1 VGIREVNVLLGVFSV
16 ISFTCFAVGI
26 LTLVYYPLAI
36 AFALRR
42 SKSPVFQRENP
53 LVSIIVPAY
62 NEGKVIRHCVDSV
75 LASSYRNREIFLV
88 DDGSTDET
96 LERMREYETQ
106 PEVTVLTRRNSGKAA
121 ALNAG
126 LAKATGEIVLFV
138 DADGIFA
145 PDTIDRLLSGFE
157 SAKVGAVCGS
167 DSPANLDR
175 LLTRLANLQTHVG
188 TGFARRALSQINC
201 LPIVS
206 GNLGAFRRS
215 VLEKTG
221 PFREG
226 FIGEDLELTWRVHKA
241 GYRVTFQPWA
251 TVRAETPSTLRGLWK
266 QRVRWA
272 RGLLQTAR
280 IHRDMFFNP
289 RYGLF
294 AFYLGINMIS
304 MVLIPILQ
312 LASIVILPILAVQ
325 EASPVPVNV
334 LGIIGWLGF
343 GFALVASVFSI
354 ALDRAWRDLRHLYV
368 APLWVLYSFFMD
380 VVTVWALILELRGG
394 QARWNKLERTGVV
407 SGGTSP

>member
-1 VGIREVNVLLGVFSV
+1 MNVLLALFSV
-16 ISFTCFAVGI
+16 LSFACFAVG
-26 LTLVYYPLAI
+26 LVTLVYYPLAL
-36 AFALRR
+36 AFVFRR
-42 SKSPVFQRENP
+42 RKPPVFQSGTP

-62 NEGKVIRHCVDSV
+62 NEARVIRHCVDSI
-75 LASSYRNREIFLV
+75 LASAYPNREIILV
-88 DDGSTDET
+88 DDGSTDDT
-96 LERMREYETQ
+96 LAAMRDYERQ
-106 PEVTVLTRRNSGKAA
+106 PGVTVLGRRNGGKAS

-126 LAKATGEIVLFV
+126 LTQARGEIILFV

-145 PDTIDRLLSGFE
+145 RDTIDELLAAFDSE
-157 SAKVGAVCGS
+157 RIGAVCGS

-188 TGFARRALSQINC
+188 TGFARRALSFINC

-241 GYRVTFQPWA
+241 GYRVVFQPRA
-251 TVRAETPSTLRGLWK
+251 TVRAETPSTIRGLWK

-294 AFYLGINMIS
+294 AFYLGINMVS
-304 MVLIPILQ
+304 MVLIPLFQ
-312 LASIVILPILAVQ
+312 LASIIILPILAVQ

-334 LGIIGWLGF
+334 LGIVGWLGL
-343 GFALVASVFSI
+343 GFAFAASVFSI
-354 ALDRAWRDLRHLYV
+354 GLDRAWKDLRHLYV

-380 VVTVWALILELRGG
+380 AVTVWALILELRGG
-394 QARWNKLERTGVV
+394 EARWNKLERTGVV
-407 SGGTSP
+407 SWISQ

>member
-1 VGIREVNVLLGVFSV
+1 MNILLAVFSV
-16 ISFTCFAVGI
+16 IAFTCFAVGL
-26 LTLVYYPLAI
+26 LTLVYYPLAL

-42 SKSPVFQRENP
+42 RKPPVFQTAGP

-62 NEGKVIRHCVDSV
+62 NEGKVIRHCVDSI
-75 LASSYRNREIFLV
+75 LGSAYGNRELILV
-88 DDGSTDET
+88 DDGSTDDT
-96 LERMREYETQ
+96 LTQMREYETQ
-106 PEVTVLTRRNSGKAA
+106 PGVTVLGRRNGGKAA

-126 LAKATGEIVLFV
+126 LARASGEIVLFV

-145 PDTIDRLLSGFE
+145 PDTIDAMLSAFE
-157 SAKVGAVCGS
+157 SERVGAVCGS

-175 LLTRLANLQTHVG
+175 LLPRLASLQTHVG
-188 TGFARRALSQINC
+188 TGFARRALSLINC

-221 PFREG
+221 PFLEG

-241 GYRVTFQPWA
+241 GYRVAFQPRA
-251 TVRAETPSTLRGLWK
+251 TVRAETPSTISGLWK

-289 RYGLF
+289 RYGVF
-294 AFYLGINMIS
+294 AFYLGINMIT
-304 MVLIPILQ
+304 MVLIPLLQ

-325 EASPVPVNV
+325 ESSPVPVNV

-343 GFALVASVFSI
+343 GFALAASVFSI
-354 ALDRAWRDLRHLYV
+354 ALDRAWKDLRHLYV

-380 VVTVWALILELRGG
+380 VVTVWAVILELRGG
-394 QARWNKLERTGVV
+394 EARWNKLERTGTV
-407 SGGTSP
+407 SGGTSS

>member
-1 VGIREVNVLLGVFSV
+1 VNILPVVFSV
-16 ISFTCFAVGI
+16 ISFTCFAIGL
-26 LTLVYYPLAI
+26 LTLVFYPLAI

-42 SKSPVFQRENP
+42 PKRPVFQSENP
-53 LVSIIVPAY
+53 LVSVVVPAY

-75 LASSYRNREIFLV
+75 LASAYQNKEILLV
-88 DDGSTDET
+88 DDGSTDDT
-96 LERMREYETQ
+96 LAQMREYETQ
-106 PEVTVLTRRNSGKAA
+106 PGVTVLSRQNGGKAA

-126 LAKATGEIVLFV
+126 LAHARGEIVLFV

-145 PDTIDRLLSGFE
+145 SDTIDKLLSAFE
-157 SAKVGAVCGS
+157 SQKIGAVCGS

-188 TGFARRALSQINC
+188 TGFARRALSLINC
-201 LPIVS
+201 LPVVS

-334 LGIIGWLGF
+334 LGIIGWLGL
-343 GFALVASVFSI
+343 GFAFAASVFSI
-354 ALDRAWRDLRHLYV
+354 ALDRAWKDLRYLYV

-380 VVTVWALILELRGG
+380 VVSIWALILEMRGG
-394 QARWNKLERTGVV
+394 QARWDKLERTGVV
-407 SGGTSP
+407 SRGTSS

>member
-1 VGIREVNVLLGVFSV
+1 VNILLAVFSV
-16 ISFTCFAVGI
+16 IAFTCFAVGL
-26 LTLVYYPLAI
+26 LTLVYYPLAL

-42 SKSPVFQRENP
+42 RKPPVFQTAGP

-62 NEGKVIRHCVDSV
+62 NEGKVIRHCVDSI
-75 LASSYRNREIFLV
+75 LGSAYENRELILV
-88 DDGSTDET
+88 DDGSTDDT
-96 LERMREYETQ
+96 LTQMREYETQ
-106 PEVTVLTRRNSGKAA
+106 PGVTVLGRRNGGKAA

-126 LAKATGEIVLFV
+126 LARASGEIVLFV

-145 PDTIDRLLSGFE
+145 PDTIDAMLSAFE
-157 SAKVGAVCGS
+157 SERVGAVCGS

-175 LLTRLANLQTHVG
+175 LLPRLASLQTHVG
-188 TGFARRALSQINC
+188 TGFARRALSLINC

-221 PFREG
+221 PFLEG

-241 GYRVTFQPWA
+241 GYRVAFQPRA
-251 TVRAETPSTLRGLWK
+251 TVRAETPSTISGLWK

-289 RYGLF
+289 RYGVF
-294 AFYLGINMIS
+294 AFYLGINMIT
-304 MVLIPILQ
+304 MVLIPLLQ

-325 EASPVPVNV
+325 ESSPVPVNV

-343 GFALVASVFSI
+343 GFALAASVFSI
-354 ALDRAWRDLRHLYV
+354 ALDRAWKDLRHLYV

-380 VVTVWALILELRGG
+380 VVTVWAVILELRGG
-394 QARWNKLERTGVV
+394 QARWNKLERTGTV
-407 SGGTSP
+407 SGGTSS

>member
-1 VGIREVNVLLGVFSV
+1 VNILLAVFSV

-42 SKSPVFQRENP
+42 RKPPVFQSECP
-53 LVSIIVPAY
+53 LVSIVVPAY
-62 NEGKVIRHCVDSV
+62 NEGKVIRHCVDSI
-75 LASSYRNREIFLV
+75 LASSYRNTEIFLV
-88 DDGSTDET
+88 DDGSVDDT
-96 LERMREYETQ
+96 LATMREYETRKG
-106 PEVTVLTRRNSGKAA
+106 VTVLSRRNGGKAA

-126 LAKATGEIVLFV
+126 LAQARGEIILFV

-145 PDTIDRLLSGFE
+145 SDTIDKLLSGFE
-157 SAKVGAVCGS
+157 SEKIGAVCGS

-226 FIGEDLELTWRVHKA
+226 FVGEDLELTWRVHKA
-241 GYRVTFQPWA
+241 GYRVAFQPWA

-289 RYGLF
+289 RYGPF
-294 AFYLGINMIS
+294 AFYLGLNLVS

-312 LASIVILPILAVQ
+312 LASLVILPILAVQ

-334 LGIIGWLGF
+334 LGVVGWLGLA
-343 GFALVASVFSI
+343 FAFAASAFSI
-354 ALDRAWRDLRHLYV
+354 ALDGAWRDLRYLYV
-368 APLWVLYSFFMD
+368 APLWVVYSFFMD
-380 VVTVWALILELRGG
+380 AVTVWALVLEIRGG

-407 SGGTSP
+407 SGGTPK

>member
-1 VGIREVNVLLGVFSV
+1 VNILLAVFSV
-16 ISFTCFAVGI
+16 IAFTCFAVGL
-26 LTLVYYPLAI
+26 LTLVYYPLAL

-42 SKSPVFQRENP
+42 RKPPVFQTAGP

-62 NEGKVIRHCVDSV
+62 NEGKVIRHCVDSI
-75 LASSYRNREIFLV
+75 LGSAYGNRELILV
-88 DDGSTDET
+88 DDGSTDDT
-96 LERMREYETQ
+96 LTQMREYETQ
-106 PEVTVLTRRNSGKAA
+106 PGVTVLGRRNGGKAA

-126 LAKATGEIVLFV
+126 LARASGEIVLFV

-145 PDTIDRLLSGFE
+145 PDTIDAMLSAFE
-157 SAKVGAVCGS
+157 SERVGAVCGS

-175 LLTRLANLQTHVG
+175 LLPRLASLQTHVG
-188 TGFARRALSQINC
+188 TGFARRALSLINC

-221 PFREG
+221 PFLEG

-241 GYRVTFQPWA
+241 GYRVAFQPRA
-251 TVRAETPSTLRGLWK
+251 TVRAETPSTISGLWK

-289 RYGLF
+289 RYGVF
-294 AFYLGINMIS
+294 AFYLGINMIT
-304 MVLIPILQ
+304 MVLIPLLQ

-325 EASPVPVNV
+325 ESSPVPVNV

-343 GFALVASVFSI
+343 GFALAASVFSI
-354 ALDRAWRDLRHLYV
+354 ALDRAWKDLRHLYV

-380 VVTVWALILELRGG
+380 VVTVWAVILELRGG
-394 QARWNKLERTGVV
+394 QARWNKLERTGTV
-407 SGGTSP
+407 SGGTSS

>member
-1 VGIREVNVLLGVFSV
+1 MNILLAVFSV
-16 ISFTCFAVGI
+16 IAFTCFAVGL
-26 LTLVYYPLAI
+26 LTLVYYPLAL

-42 SKSPVFQRENP
+42 RKPPVFQTAGP

-62 NEGKVIRHCVDSV
+62 NEGKVIRHCVDSI
-75 LASSYRNREIFLV
+75 LGSAYENRELILV
-88 DDGSTDET
+88 DDGSTDDT
-96 LERMREYETQ
+96 LTQMREYETQ
-106 PEVTVLTRRNSGKAA
+106 PGVTVLGRRNGGKAA

-126 LAKATGEIVLFV
+126 LARASGEIVLFV

-145 PDTIDRLLSGFE
+145 PDTIDAMLSAFE
-157 SAKVGAVCGS
+157 SERVGAVCGS

-175 LLTRLANLQTHVG
+175 LLPRLASLQTHVG
-188 TGFARRALSQINC
+188 TGFARRALSLINC

-221 PFREG
+221 PFLEG

-241 GYRVTFQPWA
+241 GYRVAFQPRA
-251 TVRAETPSTLRGLWK
+251 TVRAETPSTISGLWK

-289 RYGLF
+289 RYGVF
-294 AFYLGINMIS
+294 AFYLGINMIT
-304 MVLIPILQ
+304 MVLIPLLQ

-325 EASPVPVNV
+325 ESSPVPVNV

-343 GFALVASVFSI
+343 GFALAASVFSI
-354 ALDRAWRDLRHLYV
+354 ALDRAWKDLRHLYV

-380 VVTVWALILELRGG
+380 VVTVWAVILELRGG
-394 QARWNKLERTGVV
+394 QARWNKLERTGTV
-407 SGGTSP
+407 SGGTSS

>member
-1 VGIREVNVLLGVFSV
+1 MNILLAVFSV
-16 ISFTCFAVGI
+16 IAFTCFAVGL
-26 LTLVYYPLAI
+26 LTLVYYPLAL

-42 SKSPVFQRENP
+42 RKPPVFQTAGP

-62 NEGKVIRHCVDSV
+62 NEGKVIRHCVDSI
-75 LASSYRNREIFLV
+75 LGSAYGNRELILV
-88 DDGSTDET
+88 DDGSTDDT
-96 LERMREYETQ
+96 LTQMREYETQ
-106 PEVTVLTRRNSGKAA
+106 PGVTVLGRRNGGKAA

-126 LAKATGEIVLFV
+126 LARASGEIVLFV

-145 PDTIDRLLSGFE
+145 PDTIDAMLSAFE
-157 SAKVGAVCGS
+157 SERVGAVCGS

-175 LLTRLANLQTHVG
+175 LLPRLASLQTHVG
-188 TGFARRALSQINC
+188 TGFARRALSLINC

-221 PFREG
+221 PFLEG

-241 GYRVTFQPWA
+241 GYRVAFQPRA
-251 TVRAETPSTLRGLWK
+251 TVRAETPSTISGLWK

-289 RYGLF
+289 RYGVF
-294 AFYLGINMIS
+294 AFYLGINMIT
-304 MVLIPILQ
+304 MVLIPLLQ

-325 EASPVPVNV
+325 ESSPVPVNV

-343 GFALVASVFSI
+343 GFALAASVFSI
-354 ALDRAWRDLRHLYV
+354 ALDRAWKDLRHLYV

-380 VVTVWALILELRGG
+380 VVTVWAVILELRGG
-394 QARWNKLERTGVV
+394 QARWNKLERTGTV
-407 SGGTSP
+407 SGGTSS

>member
-1 VGIREVNVLLGVFSV
+1 MSLLPAVFSV
-16 ISFTCFAVGI
+16 VSFTCFAVGI

-42 SKSPVFQRENP
+42 RNPPVFQSGSP

-62 NEGKVIRHCVDSV
+62 NEAKVIRHCVDSV
-75 LASSYRNREIFLV
+75 LASSYRNTEIFLV

-96 LERMREYETQ
+96 LERMREYETR
-106 PEVTVLTRRNSGKAA
+106 PGVTVLSRRNGGKAA

-126 LAKATGEIVLFV
+126 LERAGGEIILFV

-157 SAKVGAVCGS
+157 SMKVGAVCGS

-175 LLTRLANLQTHVG
+175 LLTRLANIQTHVG

-221 PFREG
+221 SFREG

-241 GYRVTFQPWA
+241 GYRVAFQPWA

-294 AFYLGINMIS
+294 GFYLGLNMVS

-312 LASIVILPILAVQ
+312 LASIIILPILAVQ

-334 LGIIGWLGF
+334 LGIVGWLGLA
-343 GFALVASVFSI
+343 FAFAASLFSI
-354 ALDRAWRDLRHLYV
+354 ALDGAWKDLRYLYV

-380 VVTVWALILELRGG
+380 AVSVWALVLELRGG

-407 SGGTSP
+407 SGGTSK

>member
-1 VGIREVNVLLGVFSV
+1 MNILLAVFSV
-16 ISFTCFAVGI
+16 IAFTCFAVGL
-26 LTLVYYPLAI
+26 LTLVYYPLAL

-42 SKSPVFQRENP
+42 RKPPVFQTARP

-62 NEGKVIRHCVDSV
+62 NEGKVIRHCVDSI
-75 LASSYRNREIFLV
+75 LGSAYGNRELILV
-88 DDGSTDET
+88 DDGSTDDT
-96 LERMREYETQ
+96 LTQMREYETQ
-106 PEVTVLTRRNSGKAA
+106 PGVTVLGRRNGGKAA

-126 LAKATGEIVLFV
+126 LARASGEIVLFV

-145 PDTIDRLLSGFE
+145 PDTIDAMLSAFE
-157 SAKVGAVCGS
+157 SERVGAVCGS

-175 LLTRLANLQTHVG
+175 LLPRLASLQTHVG
-188 TGFARRALSQINC
+188 TGFARRALSLINC

-221 PFREG
+221 PFLEG

-241 GYRVTFQPWA
+241 GYRVAFQPRA
-251 TVRAETPSTLRGLWK
+251 TVRAETPSTISGLWK

-289 RYGLF
+289 RYGVF
-294 AFYLGINMIS
+294 AFYLGINMIT
-304 MVLIPILQ
+304 MVLIPLLQ

-325 EASPVPVNV
+325 ESSPVPVNV

-343 GFALVASVFSI
+343 GFALAASVFSI
-354 ALDRAWRDLRHLYV
+354 ALDRAWKDLRHLYV

-380 VVTVWALILELRGG
+380 VVTVWAVILELRGG
-394 QARWNKLERTGVV
+394 QARWNKLERTGTV
-407 SGGTSP
+407 SGGTSS